1 MKDTRATLAFDY
13 RPALLLVALAAV
25 VLTLNGIWTPY
36 SYWIDELFSVV
47 ASSET
52 PSRLFWH
59 WIMID
64 VHPPLYQFLLQSWIT
79 LWGAGETATRSLSA
93 IAALAT
99 IALLVVTGL
108 RHPRLAPMAILLLA
122 MPYLYYNGQETRSYS
137 MVYGL
142 AVLLLL
148 AQLEGRERLLRVTLV
163 LLAWTHYFGLLLG
176 LSLLFA
182 RLLTARRLLRGDVVA
197 GVLMLSWLPLHHHFG
212 QLGGSVAGFWIA
224 NTGVLDTVR
233 NFWGAF
239 TPGLYEIMGRLVW
252 LDGLLAGAVVVLCVF
267 FPLRRWRRH
276 EVDVADMTIAL
287 ALAVFVAG
295 IIVVDLQVPISTR
308 RNFFVCVPLAG
319 YLIIRMMTVL
329 LSARWLAILLA
340 TWVTL
345 QLAAGVLLMQHRL
358 AGIENFRVATSR
370 LLLLEQA
377 GFTPYFLDDCARKH
391 SYQSRQIFNF
401 YYRRFNP
408 GAVQPTGICRDD
420 LALLAAP
427 AVVLSCHQG
436 DKTVLASWVPPA
448 FRIIPADSK
457 GLCSTLIRRND

>member
-1 MKDTRATLAFDY
+1 MKAFRTDPAGSY
-13 RPALLLVALAAV
+13 RPALLLIALAAV
-25 VLTLNGIWTPY
+25 TLTLNGIWTPY

-59 WIMID
+59 WILVD
-64 VHPPLYQFLLQSWIT
+64 VHPPLYQFLLQGWIS
-79 LWGAGETATRSLSA
+79 LFGPGETATRSLSA
-93 IAALAT
+93 LAALAT
-99 IALLVVTGL
+99 IALLTFTGW
-108 RHPRLAPMAILLLA
+108 RRPRLAPLAILLLA

-163 LLAWTHYFGLLLG
+163 VLAWTHYFGLLLG

-182 RLLTARRLLRGDVVA
+182 RLLTARRLLPGDVLA
-197 GVLMLSWLPLHHHFG
+197 GLLMLAWLPLHLHFG
-212 QLGGSVAGFWIA
+212 LLGGSVAGFWIA
-224 NTGVLDTVR
+224 NAGVLETIR

-239 TPGLYEIMGRLVW
+239 TPGLYEIMGHAVW
-252 LDGLLAGAVVVLCVF
+252 LDWLLAAAVFALCAF
-267 FPLRRWRRH
+267 FPLRRWRGH
-276 EVDVADMTIAL
+276 EVAVVDMTVTL
-287 ALAVFVAG
+287 AVAVFVVG

-319 YLIIRMMTVL
+319 YLIFRVATVL
-329 LSARWLAILLA
+329 LHGRWLPAFLMA
-340 TWVTL
+340 WVVL
-345 QLAAGVLLMQHRL
+345 QLAAGALLMQHRL
-358 AGIENFRVATSR
+358 EGIENFRLATSR

-377 GFTPYFLDDCARKH
+377 GFKAYFLDDCARKQTH
-391 SYQSRQIFNF
+391 QSRQIFNF
-401 YYRRFNP
+401 YYRRFSP

-420 LALLAAP
+420 LATLPAP

-436 DKTVLASWVPPA
+436 DKDVLAGWVPA
-448 FRIIPADSK
+448 SFRIVPADRK
-457 GLCSTLIRRND
+457 GLCSNLIRRDG